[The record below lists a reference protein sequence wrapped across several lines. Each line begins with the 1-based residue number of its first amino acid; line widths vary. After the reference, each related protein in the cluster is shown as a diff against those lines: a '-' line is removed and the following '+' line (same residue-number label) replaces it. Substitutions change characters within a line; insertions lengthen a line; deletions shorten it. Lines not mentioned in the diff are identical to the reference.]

1 MGRADRVH
9 NKTSTSKIRTSGG
22 VSYVGN
28 VSQIGSGDKKAISK
42 PVVKPP
48 QGLIPVAHAQLS
60 DTNPSVNTGG
70 EHIGQEQYTEHPENT
85 ANIALERDSSEYS
98 SDHSI
103 ERFLT
108 NIGRGAYD
116 TGESYSTDIGSSFTG
131 NAPIRHMKDSTL
143 LDVFIAGGLEG
154 RLHDSLAEVGR
165 RAVEEPGR
173 IIGEVAVEAGVMI
186 GTMGAAAAL
195 KGVRAGA
202 IGAKVIHANPFGKP
216 IVGYQRIKTGLPKI
230 RGLATTKFIGPKTT
244 TTINTSKKGK
254 VTVKTQSNAPVPWD
268 PARPLARWIEK
279 SAQPVGEQLRKGV
292 KKMTGGRRGQTK
304 TPTYDA
310 FDPFNEPLQMLSS
323 KYLTVGGEI
332 GSKIPY
338 WVKGANAAPIGGTRE
353 TVKKS
358 NVFAKS
364 SIPMGTSNIAS
375 ILPSIDI
382 PKAFGAGPDVPV
394 AGPMRNVDAAVRGMV
409 DLPSPIIFRRLCN
422 TV

>member
-1 MGRADRVH
+1 MGIVDSVH
-9 NKTSTSKIRTSGG
+9 YKTSTSNIRTSGG
-22 VSYVGN
+22 VSYIGN

-70 EHIGQEQYTEHPENT
+70 EHIGQEQYTEYPENT
-85 ANIALERDSSEYS
+85 ANVALERDSSEYS

-116 TGESYSTDIGSSFTG
+116 TGESYSTDMIQSAQGRH
-131 NAPIRHMKDSTL
+131 PIRHMKDATL
-143 LDVFIAGGLEG
+143 LDVFVAGGLEG

-202 IGAKVIHANPFGKP
+202 IGAKVIHAGLKQP
-216 IVGYQRIKTGLPKI
+216 IVGYQRIKTGLPRI
-230 RGLATTKFIGPKTT
+230 RGTGTTKIIIPKNPVGGSGSLNSSNRWGTT
-244 TTINTSKKGK
+244 TYIDTKYKGK

-332 GSKIPY
+332 GSKIP
-338 WVKGANAAPIGGTRE
+338 
-353 TVKKS
+353 
-358 NVFAKS
+358 
-364 SIPMGTSNIAS
+364 
-375 ILPSIDI
+375 
-382 PKAFGAGPDVPV
+382 
-394 AGPMRNVDAAVRGMV
+394 
-409 DLPSPIIFRRLCN
+409 
-422 TV
+422 